1 MGRSVVNRR
10 GVLKVFSLGALGVVS
25 GQFAWRGIQGLDGV
39 FYEDIDIS
47 PMELSQSIRLMTTP
61 APDARAWLQAFQA
74 RSLKGLQEPSPP
86 VSPLVSPTQATKSD
100 HSVAHYQQ
108 KMLNFEAADVD
119 DVFLDS
125 AQYPLLISAFKRMG
139 RVQRWV
145 GHGNFNVISVDE
157 MLGYAAKIPTIG
169 AFSMAETAFL
179 DELFT
184 TDARRYGFYGDK
196 VISNL
201 THEIPRR
208 EIGKI
213 SRTGHFL
220 FHGDAHKLY
229 KKLMADLGQSV
240 ELTSGIRSVVKQ
252 SHLFMAKT
260 IQATGNLSRASRSLA
275 PPGYSFHGIG
285 DFDVGKVG
293 FGAKNFTEAFA
304 HTPEFKRLFDL
315 GYIGIRYPKENLLG
329 VRYEPWHIKVV

>member
-1 MGRSVVNRR
+1 MNRR
-10 GVLKVFSLGALGVVS
+10 GVLKVFSVGALAAVG
-25 GQFAWRGIQGLDGV
+25 GQFAWRGRQRLDGV
-39 FYEDIDIS
+39 LYEDIDTS
-47 PMELSQSIRLMTTP
+47 PIKLSQSIRVMTTP
-61 APDARAWLQAFQA
+61 APDARAMIKAFQA
-74 RSLKGLQEPSPP
+74 KNLGGLQEPSSTV
-86 VSPLVSPTQATKSD
+86 VSDQSIS
-100 HSVAHYQQ
+100 HYRQ
-108 KMLNFEAADVD
+108 KMLNFEDADAD
-119 DVFLDS
+119 DVFLES

-139 RVQRWV
+139 RVQQLV
-145 GHGNFNVISVDE
+145 GHGNFNVIGVDE
-157 MLGYAAKIPTIG
+157 MLAYALKYSTVGEFPL
-169 AFSMAETAFL
+169 AETAFL
-179 DELFT
+179 EEVFT
-184 TDARRYGFYGDK
+184 TDARRYGFFGDK

-201 THEIPRR
+201 THEIPQR

-220 FHGDAHKLY
+220 FKGDAHKLY
-229 KKLMADLGQSV
+229 QKLRGDLGQSV

-293 FGAKNFTEAFA
+293 FGSKNFTEEFA
-304 HTPEFKRLFDL
+304 RTSEFKRLLDL
-315 GYIGIRYPKENLLG
+315 GYIGMRYPKENLLG

>member
-1 MGRSVVNRR
+1 MNRR
-10 GVLKVFSLGALGVVS
+10 GVLKVFSLGVLGVVS
-25 GQFAWRGIQGLDGV
+25 GQFAWRGIQGFDGV

-61 APDARAWLQAFQA
+61 APDARAWLRAFQA
-74 RSLKGLQEPSPP
+74 RSLKRLQEPSPL
-86 VSPLVSPTQATKSD
+86 VSPLLAPIKTIKTMKST

-108 KMLNFEAADVD
+108 KMLNFEAADVE

-145 GHGNFNVISVDE
+145 GHGNFNVISFDE
-157 MLGYAAKIPTIG
+157 MLGCAAKVTTVG
-169 AFSMAETAFL
+169 AFSRAETALL

-184 TDARRYGFYGDK
+184 TDASRYGFYGNK
-196 VISNL
+196 VISNMM
-201 THEIPRR
+201 HEIPRR
-208 EIGKI
+208 EISKI

-220 FHGDAHKLY
+220 FNGDAHKLY

>member
-25 GQFAWRGIQGLDGV
+25 GQFAWRGIQGFDGV

-47 PMELSQSIRLMTTP
+47 AMDLSQSIRLITTP
-61 APDARAWLQAFQA
+61 APDARALLQAFQA
-74 RSLKGLQEPSPP
+74 RSLKRLQES
-86 VSPLVSPTQATKSD
+86 SPLVSAMQTTNSG
-100 HSVAHYQQ
+100 HNVVHYQQ

-145 GHGNFNVISVDE
+145 GHGNFNVISFDE
-157 MLGYAAKIPTIG
+157 MLGYAARFPAVG
-169 AFSMAETAFL
+169 AFSTAETALL

-220 FHGDAHKLY
+220 FNGDAHKLY